1 MAGRLRVPH
10 DLPLRTVSV
19 PLSTLRGPGGRV
31 LTEEQADAVRRRSGP
46 LLLAANAGSGK
57 TSVLVERFARMVA
70 EDGIAPDA
78 ILAITFTEKA
88 AGELRARVRQ
98 RLLER
103 GDRDAARAIEGAW
116 ISTVH
121 AFCLRLLRAH
131 AVTAGLD
138 PDFTILD
145 ESSARDL
152 RAEAWRGALQGF
164 LDEDGPGAL
173 DLAAAYGPDK
183 LHEEIT
189 AVHDQLRSAGQ
200 TRPRLPVPYPP
211 AAGDRTALMLAHADA
226 VAELA
231 AAGDGKTV
239 GAARRALAAC
249 GEMLAAPEPADGPAA
264 AELAA
269 AAFKAG
275 NTKALKAEPCARY
288 LDVLEAYARS
298 WRDRHAADAVTL
310 LDRLLSRFAGAYA
323 AAKRAASVLDF
334 DDLELRARDLLR
346 DHPPIRARYGER
358 FARVMVDE
366 FQDSNP
372 LQTELFALLTAERG
386 ELVVVGDERQSIYG
400 FRHADVEVFRERR
413 AALAPQG
420 AVAVL
425 SANFRS
431 DPAILDAVNVAFT
444 PVFDGDFAPLVAGR
458 GDAPGTAAPPVE
470 LLLTDA
476 KAWEDEAAD
485 GVALGEL
492 PAAARWRH
500 AEARLLAQ
508 RIADLVAEGTPP
520 QDIVVLV
527 RGLGDLPVY
536 ERAIEDRGL
545 SVLATGGRG
554 YWGRQVVLDLCGWL
568 AALANPR
575 DELALYGVLA
585 SPLVGLSSDGLWH
598 VARAGSTRLWES
610 IAAGE
615 ARARLRDDDR
625 DRLDRFA
632 ARFAHERTLLAHVS
646 LETLLERII
655 DAADY
660 DLHVLSLPGG
670 ARRLANVHKLL
681 RLAAAQAG
689 VGADVRAFADHAKAE
704 FEADARESDA
714 PVELSG
720 TSAVRV
726 MTIHAAKGLEFP
738 VVCVADLGRRQVN
751 QFGDLLVD
759 GGRVGLRLRDLD
771 GGMAAALEYDELR
784 AGRQAAQ
791 AAEEERIAY
800 VAMTRAER
808 RLVLSGGLAV
818 DDWPDPRGAGAA
830 PLAWLGLALA
840 PGLRAGALTDD
851 APVADLAH
859 EAGGHAA
866 VVRCALNRPAT
877 VGRVLRTDALAPR
890 GERLPP
896 ARPAGMRAPEPPA
909 VTTAPPAPSLSYTAM
924 ALHRQCGYR
933 FYLQRVLR
941 LPERREDRELAV
953 RDEPPAGLDGRV
965 RGSIVHVLLEDLDPR
980 RPGPWGPG
988 GDPAEQAAL
997 VRAAAERAGA
1007 EPDDEQVAEMAG
1019 LVAGFAASPVAA
1031 RLARAR
1037 RVHREHTFALPLDGT
1052 LVNGIVDVVAQE
1064 DDGWLVVD
1072 YKTDRLAPAV
1082 DREAYLEARYAVQRD
1097 TYALAALR
1105 AGAPRVTV
1113 AYVLLDRPADPSTTV
1128 YAAADAAALE
1138 ARLRASAAPLLD
1150 GDARVAAVP
1159 HRDLCL
1165 GCPGRGGLCP
1175 QPVELTLR
1183 DPASLVVEGA
1193 P

>member
-1 MAGRLRVPH
+1 M
-10 DLPLRTVSV
+10 SV
-19 PLSTLRGPGGRV
+19 AASTMRGPGGRV

-57 TSVLVERFARMVA
+57 TSVLVERFVRTVA
-70 EDGIAPDA
+70 EDGIAPES

-88 AGELRARVRQ
+88 AGELRSRVRE

-103 GDRDAARAIEGAW
+103 GDRESARAIERAW

-138 PDFTILD
+138 PDFQILD
-145 ESSARDL
+145 ESTARDL
-152 RAEAWRGALQGF
+152 RTEAWRGALAAF
-164 LDEDGPGAL
+164 LDEDGLGAL
-173 DLAAAYGPDK
+173 DLTATYGPDK
-183 LHEEIT
+183 LLEEIS
-189 AVHDQLRSAGQ
+189 AAHDQLRSAGQ
-200 TRPRLPVPYPP
+200 THPRLPEPDLPAVP
-211 AAGDRTALMLAHADA
+211 DRTPLMLAHAAATTDLADA
-226 VAELA
+226 KDNKLVL
-231 AAGDGKTV
+231 
-239 GAARRALAAC
+239 AARRALAAC
-249 GEMLAAPEPADGPAA
+249 GEMLAVPDPVDGPSAA
-264 AELAA
+264 ALAV

-275 NTKALKAEPCARY
+275 NAKALQSDDCTRY
-288 LDVLEAYARS
+288 LDVLKVYTAAWQDRRAAGAIALFDALLQRYATAYAS
-298 WRDRHAADAVTL
+298 
-310 LDRLLSRFAGAYA
+310 
-323 AAKRAASVLDF
+323 AKTAASALDF

-346 DHPPIRARYGER
+346 DHVAIRARYAER

-372 LQTELFALLTAERG
+372 LQTELFGLLTADSG

-400 FRHADVEVFRERR
+400 FRHADVEVFRARR
-413 AALAPQG
+413 AVLAPQDG
-420 AVAVL
+420 VAIL

-431 DPAILDAVNVAFT
+431 DPAILEAVNVAFAPIFGEDFT
-444 PVFDGDFAPLVAGR
+444 PLRAGR
-458 GDAPGTAAPPVE
+458 GDALATDGPKVE

-476 KAWEDEAAD
+476 PAWGSEEAD

-508 RIADLVAEGTPP
+508 RIAELVADGTSP
-520 QDIVVLV
+520 QDVVVLV

-585 SPLVGLSSDGLWH
+585 SPLVGLSSDGLWI
-598 VARAGSTRLWES
+598 VAKAARGHGLWPS
-610 IAAGE
+610 IEAGE
-615 ARARLRDDDR
+615 AVAQLDDDDR
-625 DRLDRFA
+625 DRLQRFA

-646 LETLLERII
+646 LETLLERVIV
-655 DAADY
+655 AADY

-689 VGADVRAFADHAKAE
+689 VGADVRAFADHAKSE
-704 FEADARESDA
+704 LDADARESDA

-720 TSAVRV
+720 TSAIRV

-738 VVCVADLGRRQVN
+738 VVCVADLGRLKRN
-751 QFGDLLVD
+751 QLGDLLVAD
-759 GGRVGLRLRDLD
+759 DRVGLRLRSLD
-771 GGMAAALEYDELR
+771 GPAVNALDYDALKR
-784 AGRQAAQ
+784 DQQAADG
-791 AAEEERIAY
+791 AEEERIAY

-808 RLVLSGGLAV
+808 RLILSGGLAV
-818 DDWPDPRGAGAA
+818 DKWPDPNGAGAA

-851 APVADLAH
+851 APVADLEH
-859 EAGGHAA
+859 TAGEHRA
-866 VVRCALNRPAT
+866 VVRCSLNRPAT
-877 VGRVLRTDALAPR
+877 VGRVLRTEGLAPG

-896 ARPAGMRAPEPPA
+896 ARPAGVRAPAPPREPA
-909 VTTAPPAPSLSYTAM
+909 APPAASLSYSAISQ
-924 ALHRQCGYR
+924 HQQCGYR

-953 RDEPPAGLDGRV
+953 RAAPAGALDPRA
-965 RGSIVHVLLEDLDPR
+965 RGSIVHALLEDLDVAHPA
-980 RPGPWGPG
+980 PWDAG
-988 GDPAEQAAL
+988 GDPAARAEL
-997 VRAAAERAGA
+997 VRTAAERAGV
-1007 EPDDEQVAEMAG
+1007 EPDDEHVEEMAG
-1019 LVAGFAASPVAA
+1019 LVTGFAASP
-1031 RLARAR
+1031 LARRMAKAKR
-1037 RVHREHTFALPLDGT
+1037 LHREHTFSLPLDGT

-1064 DDGWLVVD
+1064 RDGWLVVD
-1072 YKTDRLAPAV
+1072 YKTDRLPDDL
-1082 DREAYLEARYAVQRD
+1082 DRESYLEARYHVQRD

-1105 AGAPRVTV
+1105 AGAAKVCV
-1113 AYVLLDRPADPSTTV
+1113 AYVLLDRPGEPITTEFTADDT
-1128 YAAADAAALE
+1128 DALAE
-1138 ARLRASAAPLLD
+1138 RLRVSARPLME
-1150 GDARVAAVP
+1150 GDARVAEVP

-1183 DPASLVVEGA
+1183 EFPGSRPDAA
-1193 P
+1193 